1 MVGEW
6 FYLEDGGNWY
16 YLDSGIMTTGWVQS
30 GDSWYYMDP
39 ETGAMVSGNEVEVNR
54 TTYKFDANGVLIQ

>member
-1 MVGEW
+1 
-6 FYLEDGGNWY
+6 
-16 YLDSGIMTTGWVQS
+16 MTTGWVQS